1 MIPMHKLP
9 KRADPIPVDDLQF
22 SFSDFENRFGLP
34 IVSCLDGELPIFD
47 VPAYVE
53 PVPGVSETDILRS
66 WGAEL
71 ATMSMFFCRDFNTAH
86 AEDGRPSLS
95 KDWRLSS
102 GIDFPQFLFTK
113 LRLERDRSI
122 YFYFMRL
129 SLWLE
134 HAAVC
139 DSSLINASELDALT
153 PEISEKRLRAIL
165 RGEQV
170 PDLCIKYSQQEFRRR
185 SG

>member
-1 MIPMHKLP
+1 MIRVPLLP
-9 KRADPIPVDDLQF
+9 KRADPILVDDLQF
-22 SFSDFENRFGLP
+22 DFSEFENRFGLP

-53 PVPGVSETDILRS
+53 PVPGISETKILRS

-71 ATMSMFFCRDFNTAH
+71 ATMSMFFCRDFNTTR
-86 AEDGRPSLS
+86 AESGRPSLN

-102 GIDFPQFLFTK
+102 GVDFPQFLFTK

-134 HAAVC
+134 HGAVC

-153 PEISEKRLRAIL
+153 NEISEKRLRAIL

-170 PDLCIKYSQQEFRRR
+170 PDLCIKYSQQEFDERNK
-185 SG
+185 